1 MATNRA
7 VQIDEKHVITCNAS
21 LNDLFHVCTLH
32 PVHVVAYASVSGQ
45 KRTADADVQSRRRL
59 VLQEIADDGVH
70 ASGAQIRVY
79 RSSAKSA
86 STVQIHVVQRRQQ
99 RKHLQ

>member
-1 MATNRA
+1 MRMTTNRA
-7 VQIDEKHVITCNAS
+7 IQIDEKHVITCNAG

-32 PVHVVAYASVSGQ
+32 PVHVVAYASVLEEE
-45 KRTADADVQSRRRL
+45 RTADADVQSRRWF

-79 RSSAKSA
+79 G
-86 STVQIHVVQRRQQ
+86 
-99 RKHLQ
+99 

>member
-32 PVHVVAYASVSGQ
+32 TVHVVAYALVSGQ

-70 ASGAQIRVY
+70 TGGAQIRVY
-79 RSSAKSA
+79 RSAANSAP
-86 STVQIHVVQRRQQ
+86 TVQIHVVQRRQQ